1 MTEQET
7 TVPASAPA
15 PAERPAKQMPRP
27 AIRAIAYSGYFC
39 ALTTVFLAYFAAR
52 MGYHAGFVVLNVITA
67 VFLAI
72 GSWWMLDQL
81 KKRP

>member
-1 MTEQET
+1 MTEQEPVAT
-7 TVPASAPA
+7 QPA
-15 PAERPAKQMPRP
+15 PPPATKSKSMPRP

-39 ALTTVFLAYFAAR
+39 ALTTAFIAYFAYR
-52 MGYHAGFVVLNVITA
+52 MAFHPVLIGLNVLTA
-67 VFLAI
+67 FFLVA

>member
-1 MTEQET
+1 MTDTELSTHPEAPQ
-7 TVPASAPA
+7 APA
-15 PAERPAKQMPRP
+15 TKQMPRP
-27 AIRAIAYSGYFC
+27 AIAAIAYSGYFC
-39 ALTTVFLAYFAAR
+39 ALTTVFLAYFAWR

-67 VFLAI
+67 AFLAV